1 MQFSTPPSD
10 TTTAVTD
17 STLGITAQDVAQ
29 AANAVISPEF
39 WLGVGMTA
47 LRVGLTIALALLA
60 IGVVTRIKKR
70 WVASVQDDP
79 ATDKRRQRVLTTSDL
94 LGSVARY
101 VIWAITIVT
110 VLAMIGFDVRALL
123 AGAGIAGLAI
133 GFWSSHDEVKNR
145 WRSSGTFEPTLSE
158 ADRLAARQRWSAM
171 VTRVRSP

>member
-1 MQFSTPPSD
+1 MEP
-10 TTTAVTD
+10 
-17 STLGITAQDVAQ
+17 LG
-29 AANAVISPEF
+29 
-39 WLGVGMTA
+39 
-47 LRVGLTIALALLA
+47 

-123 AGAGIAGLAI
+123 AGALLAGLMA
-133 GFWSSHDEVKNR
+133 GRADPVMDA
-145 WRSSGTFEPTLSE
+145 LSP
-158 ADRLAARQRWSAM
+158 ARLS
-171 VTRVRSP
+171 